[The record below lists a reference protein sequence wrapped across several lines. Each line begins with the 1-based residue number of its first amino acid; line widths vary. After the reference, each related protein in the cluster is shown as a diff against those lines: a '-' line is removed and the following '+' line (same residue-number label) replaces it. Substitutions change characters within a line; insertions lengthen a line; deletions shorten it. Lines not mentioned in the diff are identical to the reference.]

1 MHQQCYRIDHLCIE
15 FIKSRRMNEPV
26 FFQKLLTKQQLNPT
40 EILLCLSHL
49 NHVVY
54 LKNVKQPVIA
64 ILASE
69 YMLMQNNKIQ
79 KFTRTSLNQ
88 YQQENEPIDF
98 NQFFKQDLQNH
109 TSDFNGGLIGFI
121 SYDEAAQQ
129 HVNIQSKNQPSLF
142 LGIYCSY
149 IKLTDQG
156 WTFFS
161 HEHEAEAIFQVLQ
174 NALQNKNKSSKEN
187 QNFTLTRP
195 CTARWTKK
203 QYVNAFNQI
212 QDYIRAGDCYQI
224 NLTQE
229 FTTKAQG
236 LLLDTAEA
244 FWQLTDAPYSGYLKI
259 NDFELLS
266 CSPELFIEFEAN
278 RKITTKPIKGTMPRY
293 SDVAQDEQ
301 SKQSLIHSKK
311 DQAEN
316 VMIVDLLRNDLSVY
330 AETGS
335 VKTPKL
341 FEIKSF
347 NQVHHMVSEVT
358 ARLRQDINP
367 FHVLMSALP
376 GGSITGAPKIRAM
389 QIIEELEGAPR
400 GAYCGSMGYFNFDGT
415 GSWNILIRSIQK
427 YQEDISVWA
436 GGGITIASDC
446 DAEYQECFDK
456 VSAML
461 DLLNTWYKPNQQKS
475 DS

>member
-1 MHQQCYRIDHLCIE
+1 MN
-15 FIKSRRMNEPV
+15 KSVIFE
-26 FFQKLLTKQQLNPT
+26 KLLIKQQLNPT
-40 EILLCLSHL
+40 QFLLCLSHL

-54 LKNVKQPVIA
+54 LKNLNQPVIA
-64 ILASE
+64 LFASE
-69 YMLMQNNKIQ
+69 YMLIQNQKIR
-79 KFTRTSLNQ
+79 KFNRTSLNQ
-88 YQQENEPIDF
+88 YQQNAESIDF
-98 NQFFKQDLQNH
+98 NHFFKKSLQNSH
-109 TSDFNGGLIGFI
+109 SDFNGGLIGFI

-129 HVNIQSKNQPSLF
+129 QVNIRSKNQPSLF
-142 LGIYCSY
+142 LGIYYSY

-161 HEHEAEAIFQVLQ
+161 YEHDAEAIFQVIQEALQ
-174 NALQNKNKSSKEN
+174 DKDKQNKNH
-187 QNFTLTRP
+187 QTFTLTQP
-195 CTARWTKK
+195 CTARWSQQ
-203 QYVNAFNQI
+203 QYVTAFKQV

-229 FTTKAQG
+229 FTAKAQG

-259 NDFELLS
+259 DDFELLS
-266 CSPELFIEFEAN
+266 CSPELFIDFEAD
-278 RKITTKPIKGTMPRY
+278 RKITTKPIKGTMPRHK
-293 SDVAQDEQ
+293 DAEQDEQ

-341 FEIKSF
+341 FEIESF

-358 ARLRQDINP
+358 ATLREDVNP
-367 FHVLMSALP
+367 FHMLMSALP

-389 QIIEELEGAPR
+389 QIIEELEDAPR

-427 YQEDISVWA
+427 YQDDISVWA

-461 DLLNTWYKPNQQKS
+461 DLLNTWYKPE
-475 DS
+475 